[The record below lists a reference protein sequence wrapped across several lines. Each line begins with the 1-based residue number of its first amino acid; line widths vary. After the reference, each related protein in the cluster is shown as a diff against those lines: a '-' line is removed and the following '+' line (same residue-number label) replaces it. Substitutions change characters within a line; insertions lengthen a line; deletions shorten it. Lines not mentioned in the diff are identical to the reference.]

1 MSDSSDLNLLVSSS
15 RIPVPKA
22 ICGGMVGISLVD
34 GDRKLLQ
41 ANKVFCDY
49 LGYSL
54 DELVG
59 MTVDEFSHPADRHL
73 TEKTFQSF
81 HSCDDSVRSYEKRY
95 LRKDGSTVWGLTTIN
110 RVAAEPGGPLLF
122 VGFTQDITP
131 QKEIEEQLCSTKDR
145 YQALVENLGVGL
157 SLVDRNHRILMV
169 NSTLAQILDRAP
181 ADFVGKFCFRE
192 FEDQDDV
199 CPHCPGVEAMASGEQ
214 KTVVVEGANPS
225 GEPFKV
231 RVKAFPV
238 FSAEGLADGFVELVE
253 DLTDQLQMEMAL
265 AASEERFRSIYEK
278 SGVGMTVISRD
289 GRILDANPVFRE
301 FVGYSLEEL
310 TAMTVQYLTHPEDR
324 TLTAQVLESFNEEE
338 SRITYQKR
346 FVRKDGATVWAEVA
360 GVWVPGGTDGQ
371 GFGIGII
378 QDMTETKEAQAR
390 LDYLESHDELT
401 GLPNRKVLRDRLTHA
416 VARAERTNTQV
427 GVLLVGLDRFSK
439 IVGSFDHETGNLAL
453 CQIAER
459 LRELVRQADTVSR
472 LGDTEF
478 VILLEDVGSL
488 KVSRMVAQKV
498 LRKIAETITVGSQS
512 FHITAS
518 IGISL
523 FPDDGADAEGL
534 LKTAS
539 AAMNRAKQQGGDMF
553 QYFIPELNARTRRL
567 LSLEA
572 ELRKALKNQEF
583 VLHFQP
589 QIELRSRVLIGFEAL
604 VRWQSPARGLVMP
617 ADFIPLL
624 EETGLIVSLG
634 EWVLREACRQGVVWQ
649 KSGLA
654 PVRIAVNISPRQF
667 RRVDLPALV
676 RNIVHETGYPPEVL
690 ELEVTESI
698 IMDDIGRAIAIMQE
712 IADLGVHLAIDD
724 FGTGY
729 SSLHYLRRFPV
740 ERLKVDR
747 TFVKD
752 VLTDP
757 NDAAIASAVVA
768 LAKTMNLDVIAEGIE
783 TEDQL
788 AFFLERGCRLGQ
800 GYLFSRPLDAAG
812 AGQLLRN
819 RGVEKPW
826 CSRLPDCVSPVGE
839 QTFDLP
845 RYPG

>member
-15 RIPVPKA
+15 RIPVPRA
-22 ICGGMVGISLVD
+22 ICGEMVGISLVD

-41 ANKVFCDY
+41 ANNVFCDY

-54 DELVG
+54 DELAG

-81 HSCDDSVRSYEKRY
+81 HSCEDSVRTYEKRY

-110 RVAAEPGGPLLF
+110 RLAAESGGGPLF

-131 QKEIEEQLCSTKDR
+131 QKETEEKLRFAKDL
-145 YQALVENLGVGL
+145 YQALVENIGVGL
-157 SLVDRNHRILMV
+157 SLIDRDHRIRMI
-169 NSTLAQILDRAP
+169 NSTLAGVFKKN
-181 ADFVGKFCFRE
+181 ADDFPGKSCFRE
-192 FEDQDDV
+192 FENRSAI
-199 CPHCPGVEAMASGEQ
+199 CSHCPGVKAMTNGQPQTE
-214 KTVVVEGANPS
+214 TVEGVHPN
-225 GEPFKV
+225 GNPFKV
-231 RVKAFPV
+231 RIKAFPV
-238 FSAEGLADGFVELVE
+238 FDAEGAVSGFVELVE
-253 DLTDQLQMEMAL
+253 SLSAQLKMEMAL
-265 AASEERFRSIYEK
+265 QESEERFRSIFEK

-289 GRILDANPVFRE
+289 GRILDANPVFCE
-301 FVGYSLEEL
+301 LVGYSLAEL
-310 TAMTVQYLTHPEDR
+310 TTMTVQCLTHPEDR
-324 TLTAQVLESFNEEE
+324 TRTVQVLKSFSEEE
-338 SRITYQKR
+338 SRINYQKR
-346 FVRKDGATVWAEVA
+346 FIRKDGATVWAEVA
-360 GVWVPGGTDGQ
+360 GVWVPGEMDGQ
-371 GFGIGII
+371 GFGIGVI
-378 QDMTETKEAQAR
+378 QDITERKEAQAR

-401 GLPNRKVLRDRLTHA
+401 GLPNRKVLKDRLVHA
-416 VARAERTNTQV
+416 LSRAQHTDGHV
-427 GVLLVGLDRFSK
+427 GILLVGLDRFSK
-439 IVGSFDHETGNLAL
+439 IAGTFDHETGNLAL

-459 LRELVRQADTVSR
+459 LQEVVRQADTVSR

-539 AAMNRAKQQGGDMF
+539 AAMNRAKQQGGDLF
-553 QYFIPELNARTRRL
+553 EYFIPELNVRTRRL
-567 LSLEA
+567 LGLEA

-589 QIELRSRVLIGFEAL
+589 QLELRSRVLIGFEAL

-624 EETGLIVSLG
+624 EETGLIVPLG
-634 EWVLREACRQGVVWQ
+634 EWVLREACRQGVEWQ

-676 RNIVHETGYPPEVL
+676 RSVLHETGYPSELL
-690 ELEVTESI
+690 ELEITESI
-698 IMDDIGRAIAIMQE
+698 IMDDIGRAIAIMKK

-729 SSLHYLRRFPV
+729 SSLHYLKRFPV

-783 TEDQL
+783 TEGQL
-788 AFFLERGCRLGQ
+788 AFFLERGCRFGQ
-800 GYLFSRPLDAAG
+800 GYLFSRPLDAVSAG
-812 AGQLLRN
+812 PL
-819 RGVEKPW
+819 
-826 CSRLPDCVSPVGE
+826 CTTLPDCVAPAGE